1 MPEEQG
7 HLILTAEVVYQG
19 IGAGI
24 SDGAVVLDRQDGVS
38 RIIDVSSREDAL
50 RIWRGAEVR
59 DAGFAISPAPVNA
72 HTHLD
77 LTDMPLV
84 DDTYERFIP
93 TVIAFAASGAR
104 NLAAAGRGA
113 EEVLA
118 SGVQHVGD
126 IVTRPEVM
134 RWLLAHP
141 QLAGVAYWE
150 VIGMDPAQAGTQ
162 LAETEELI
170 REFVALQRP
179 GGVRVGLSP
188 HTPQTVCDP
197 LMQGLVQLARQYG
210 LPLQIHVEE
219 SPLEKPMFLRGEGEL
234 AEVRRRIDPAWQP
247 PGVSPL
253 RHLEALGVLAAAPT
267 LVHMVNA
274 TADEIRLV
282 HANACRVVHC
292 PRSNEQLRCGT
303 FPWELYARIG
313 VAVGIGTDARAS
325 SPSLAVQ
332 EEVRFAARLHGR
344 SASAAAL
351 VRAAVKGGHQVL
363 GLQPPR
369 FVPGDTAAAL
379 HIWDAPAAAAA

>member
-1 MPEEQG
+1 MKADEG

-19 IGAGI
+19 IGTGI
-24 SDGAVVLDRQDGVS
+24 SDGAVVLHREGGQH

-59 DAGFAISPAPVNA
+59 DVGFAISPPPVNA

-77 LTDMPLV
+77 LSDMPIV

-93 TVIAFAASGAR
+93 QVIAFDASGAR
-104 NLAAAGRGA
+104 NLEAAGRGVD
-113 EEVLA
+113 ELLA

-134 RWLLAHP
+134 RWLLKHP
-141 QLAGVAYWE
+141 QLNGVAYWE
-150 VIGMDPAQAGTQ
+150 VIGMDPERVPAQ
-162 LAETEELI
+162 LAETEQLI
-170 REFVALQRP
+170 GEFLQLERP

-197 LMQGLVQLARQYG
+197 LMQGLVQLARRYG

-234 AEVRRRIDPAWQP
+234 ADVRRSADPAWEP
-247 PGVSPL
+247 PGVTPI
-253 RHLEALGVLAAAPT
+253 RHLEALGVLEAAPT
-267 LVHMVNA
+267 LVHMVNV
-274 TADEIRLV
+274 TAEEIRLV
-282 HANACRVVHC
+282 HANTCRVVHC

-303 FPWELYARIG
+303 FPWELYARTG
-313 VAVGIGTDARAS
+313 AAVGIGTDSRAS

-332 EEVRFAARLHGR
+332 DEVRFAARVHGR
-344 SASAAAL
+344 SASAPAL
-351 VRAAVKGGHQVL
+351 VRAAVKGGFQVL
-363 GLQPPR
+363 GLRPPR

-379 HIWDAPAAAAA
+379 HIWDRRSAPAA